1 MDLRETVRGS
11 ALYRAFATLRRW
23 AQHSVVVSLATDER
37 VQQAVVGIVLL
48 VSVVSVLR
56 SNMNAAV
63 KFLSFVALFAV
74 TAALVWSVADPLGRG
89 SAVDGSIGSG
99 RSDE

>member
-11 ALYRAFATLRRW
+11 TPYRAVATLRRW
-23 AQHSVVVSLATDER
+23 SEHSVAVSLATDER
-37 VQQAVVGIVLL
+37 VQQAVVGAVLL
-48 VSVVSVLR
+48 LSVVSVLR

-89 SAVDGSIGSG
+89 SAVEGADAHGA
-99 RSDE
+99 EE

>member
-11 ALYRAFATLRRW
+11 SLYRAVASLRQW
-23 AQHSVVVSLATDER
+23 ARHSVVVSLATDER
-37 VQQAVVGIVLL
+37 VQQAVVGAVLL

-56 SNMNAAV
+56 SNLNAAV

-89 SAVDGSIGSG
+89 RAVDGRVGSE
-99 RSDE
+99 RDE

>member
-1 MDLRETVRGS
+1 MDLRETIRGS
-11 ALYRAFATLRRW
+11 ALYRAIATLRRW
-23 AQHSVVVSLATDER
+23 AEHSVAVSLATDER
-37 VQQAVVGIVLL
+37 VQQAVVGLVLL

-56 SNMNAAV
+56 SSMNAAV

-89 SAVDGSIGSG
+89 SAIDNGSG
-99 RSDE
+99 RSKE

>member
-1 MDLRETVRGS
+1 MDLREAVRGS
-11 ALYRAFATLRRW
+11 ALYRAVATLRRW

-37 VQQAVVGIVLL
+37 VQQAVIGTVLL

-56 SNMNAAV
+56 SSMDASV

-74 TAALVWSVADPLGRG
+74 TAALVWSVADPFGRG
-89 SAVDGSIGSG
+89 SAVDGAIGSD

>member
-1 MDLRETVRGS
+1 MDLRKTVRGS
-11 ALYRAFATLRRW
+11 ALYRAVATLREW
-23 AQHSVVVSLATDER
+23 VADSAAVSLATNER
-37 VQQAVVGIVLL
+37 VQQAVVGVVLL

-56 SNMNAAV
+56 SSMNASV

-89 SAVDGSIGSG
+89 RAVDDDVESD
-99 RSDE
+99 RSEE

>member
-1 MDLRETVRGS
+1 
-11 ALYRAFATLRRW
+11 
-23 AQHSVVVSLATDER
+23 
-37 VQQAVVGIVLL
+37 VLV

-56 SNMNAAV
+56 SSMNAAV

-89 SAVDGSIGSG
+89 RAADDDIEP
-99 RSDE
+99 RPPDE

>member
-11 ALYRAFATLRRW
+11 LLYRIGAQLRRW
-23 AQHSVVVSLATDER
+23 AQHSVAVSLATDER
-37 VQQAVVGIVLL
+37 VQQAVVGLVLL

-56 SNMNAAV
+56 SDMNAAV

-74 TAALVWSVADPLGRG
+74 TTALVWSVADPLGPG
-89 SAVDGSIGSG
+89 SAVDGGVDPD
-99 RSDE
+99 RSEE

>member
-1 MDLRETVRGS
+1 MGLRATVRGS
-11 ALYRAFATLRRW
+11 TLYRAVAALRRW
-23 AQHSVVVSLATDER
+23 AEHSVAVSLATDKR
-37 VQQAVVGIVLL
+37 VQQAIIGVVLL

-63 KFLSFVALFAV
+63 KFLSFIALFAV

-89 SAVDGSIGSG
+89 RAVEGADADGA
-99 RSDE
+99 EE

>member
-11 ALYRAFATLRRW
+11 LLYRVGATLRTW

-37 VQQAVVGIVLL
+37 VQQAVVGLVLL

-56 SNMNAAV
+56 SDMNAAV
-63 KFLSFVALFAV
+63 KFLSFVALFSV
-74 TAALVWSVADPLGRG
+74 TAALVWSVADPLGPG
-89 SAVDGSIGSG
+89 SAVDGGADPD